1 LLRSTI
7 FALGSSAS
15 RDKSKGIA
23 VAGDRGMVSEPMY
36 EFIEKAQAYVGAS
49 NDHDLVS
56 IEAMLAPDCI
66 YRSASVGRHDGFEA
80 ILAMMKPFFASYPDV
95 HWQAENYQWLSD
107 CVKFD
112 FVITLGEKS
121 SLGVEKIYFDGD
133 GRISRIEVQR

>member
-1 LLRSTI
+1 
-7 FALGSSAS
+7 
-15 RDKSKGIA
+15 
-23 VAGDRGMVSEPMY
+23 MVSEPMY

-107 CVKFD
+107 SAKFD